1 MFTALRKARAVALS
15 GVRIDWLFA
24 SGGGCVVNMSVLCFH
39 PGPLAYFEDMTL
51 DFVAG
56 AGGYRIT
63 EAEIIEFGRRFDP
76 QPFHTDPV
84 AAKDSVFG
92 QLVAPGTLII
102 CARSWL
108 VNNLDRCP
116 AYSAGLGVER
126 MNLIRPACAG
136 DVLRLEIRVLEAR
149 LSKSRPDHGVVTCK
163 NLMFN
168 QHDELVMELTPKML
182 VRRRSI

>member
-1 MFTALRKARAVALS
+1 
-15 GVRIDWLFA
+15 
-24 SGGGCVVNMSVLCFH
+24 MSVPGFH
-39 PGPLAYFEDMTL
+39 PGPLAYFEDMTP
-51 DFVAG
+51 DFVAR

-63 EAEIIEFGRRFDP
+63 EEEILEFGRRFDP

-116 AYSAGLGVER
+116 AYSAGLGVEH
-126 MNLIRPACAG
+126 MNLLRPACAG
-136 DVLRLEIRVLEAR
+136 DVLKLEIRVLEAR
-149 LSKSRPDHGVVTCK
+149 PSQSRPDHGIVTCK
-163 NLMFN
+163 NLILN
-168 QHDELVMELTPKML
+168 QRDELVMELTPKML
-182 VRRRSI
+182 VRRRP

>member
-1 MFTALRKARAVALS
+1 MTAP
-15 GVRIDWLFA
+15 G
-24 SGGGCVVNMSVLCFH
+24 FH
-39 PGPLAYFEDMTL
+39 PGPLAYFEDMTP
-51 DFVAG
+51 DFVAR
-56 AGGYRIT
+56 AGGYLVT
-63 EAEIIEFGRRFDP
+63 EEEILEFGRRFDP

-92 QLVAPGTLII
+92 KLVAPGTLII

-116 AYSAGLGVER
+116 AYSAGLGVEH
-126 MNLIRPACAG
+126 MNLVRAVGAG
-136 DVLRLEIRVLEAR
+136 DTLRLEIRVIEAR
-149 LSKSRPDHGVVTCK
+149 SSQSRPDHGIVTCK

-182 VRRRSI
+182 VRKRPS

>member
-1 MFTALRKARAVALS
+1 
-15 GVRIDWLFA
+15 
-24 SGGGCVVNMSVLCFH
+24 MSVPGFH
-39 PGPLAYFEDMTL
+39 PGPLAYFEDMTP
-51 DFVAG
+51 DFVAR
-56 AGGYRIT
+56 ADGYLIT

-116 AYSAGLGVER
+116 AYSAGLGVEH

-136 DVLRLEIRVLEAR
+136 DVLRLEIRVIEAR
-149 LSKSRPDHGVVTCK
+149 LSASRPDHGVVTCK

-182 VRRRSI
+182 VRRRPI